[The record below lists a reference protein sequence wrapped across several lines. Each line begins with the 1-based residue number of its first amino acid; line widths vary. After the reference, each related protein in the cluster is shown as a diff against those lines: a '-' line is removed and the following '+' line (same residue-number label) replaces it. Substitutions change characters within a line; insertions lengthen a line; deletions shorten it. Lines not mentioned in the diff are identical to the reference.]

1 MRVLK
6 REIRCSVKRVRIV
19 SVVHWKKH
27 VSSSLRKKKMNAGD
41 APSPNGDI
49 STFLQY
55 ANVSHSYRDVL
66 VTAGITR
73 VSHLKDAEEEDFL
86 EYGMS

>member
-1 MRVLK
+1 
-6 REIRCSVKRVRIV
+6 
-19 SVVHWKKH
+19 
-27 VSSSLRKKKMNAGD
+27 MNAGD

-49 STFLQY
+49 STFSQY
-55 ANVSHSYRDVL
+55 ANVSHSYRNVL

-86 EYGMS
+86 QYGMS

>member
-6 REIRCSVKRVRIV
+6 REIRCSVKHVRIV
-19 SVVHWKKH
+19 SVVHQKKH
-27 VSSSLRKKKMNAGD
+27 VSCSLRKKKEFREM
-41 APSPNGDI
+41 PSSPNGDI
-49 STFLQY
+49 LTFLQY

-73 VSHLKDAEEEDFL
+73 VSHLKDAEEDFL
-86 EYGMS
+86 EYGIS

>member
-1 MRVLK
+1 MR
-6 REIRCSVKRVRIV
+6 SMP
-19 SVVHWKKH
+19 S
-27 VSSSLRKKKMNAGD
+27 
-41 APSPNGDI
+41 SPNWDI

-55 ANVSHSYRDVL
+55 ANVPHSYRNVL

>member
-6 REIRCSVKRVRIV
+6 REIRCSVMRVRIV

-27 VSSSLRKKKMNAGD
+27 VSSSLRKKMNAGD

>member
-1 MRVLK
+1 MRAMP
-6 REIRCSVKRVRIV
+6 S
-19 SVVHWKKH
+19 
-27 VSSSLRKKKMNAGD
+27 
-41 APSPNGDI
+41 SPNGDI

-55 ANVSHSYRDVL
+55 ANVPHSYRDVL

-86 EYGMS
+86 EYGMSKPCTKSLSDEFIPLK

>member
-1 MRVLK
+1 
-6 REIRCSVKRVRIV
+6 
-19 SVVHWKKH
+19 
-27 VSSSLRKKKMNAGD
+27 MNAGD

-49 STFLQY
+49 STLLQY
-55 ANVSHSYRDVL
+55 TNVSHSYHDVL

-73 VSHLKDAEEEDFL
+73 VSHLKGAEEEDFL